1 MSTHLDHRLAS
12 IEARRAAAP
21 TLPGGSGPHTSSFH
35 FRESPS
41 DEKPKAKRWD
51 HRLSTEALTQFT
63 SELKI
68 ASRGGGPTGKAPRIS
83 LGTGRP
89 APQYF
94 PFISIQM
101 NAMNTPQDA
110 ALGAINA
117 EPTMVCAK
125 GEAAYDL
132 DIAMNYGY
140 SAGSRQFLRW
150 ITEHTEL
157 VHNPPYA
164 DWESTITCGTTSAIE
179 LAFRHLCDRGDCI
192 LLEQYSYP
200 GSVTTAKCLGLQILG
215 IKLDDLGLCPD
226 DLDRQLCNWDVQRGK
241 KPFVLYTIP
250 SGQNPTGT
258 TQSLDRRKAIYNIAE
273 KHDLYILE
281 DDPYFFLHLG
291 EISDQSCGLDQD
303 LEVWLRQLPQSY
315 LSLDVSGRV
324 MRMDTTSK
332 MVAPGLRL
340 GWITASSQVVEKF
353 VNQMESGPLA
363 PSGVSQ
369 AMAYKLLDELWGH
382 KGLFNWLHR
391 LSAEYRHRRDVL
403 HRACPRYLPL
413 EISHWAT
420 PVSELFLWIEFRL
433 SQHAAAG
440 DYDAVLMVEDN
451 IYNSALSNGVLV
463 SRGSW
468 FATDLDLDKVCFRL
482 SFANASDEEFDI
494 AVGCLASAAKEQLQ
508 PS

>member
-1 MSTHLDHRLAS
+1 MFWEPTMSTHLDHRLAS

-21 TLPGGSGPHTSSFH
+21 PLPGGSGPHTSSFH
-35 FRESPS
+35 FREPPS

-51 HRLSTEALTQFT
+51 HRLSIEALTQFT

-68 ASRGGGPTGKAPRIS
+68 ASRGGDPTGKAPKIS

-110 ALGAINA
+110 ALGTINA

-140 SAGSRQFLRW
+140 SAGSPQFLRW

-157 VHNPPYA
+157 VHSPPYA
-164 DWESTITCGTTSAIE
+164 DWESIITCGTTSAIE
-179 LAFRHLCDRGDCI
+179 LAFRLLCDRGDCI
-192 LLEQYSYP
+192 LVEQYSYP

-226 DLDRQLCNWDVQRGK
+226 D
-241 KPFVLYTIP
+241 
-250 SGQNPTGT
+250 
-258 TQSLDRRKAIYNIAE
+258 LDRRKAIYNIAE

-291 EISDQSCGLDQD
+291 EISDQSCGLDQG

-353 VNQMESGPLA
+353 VKQMESGPLA

-369 AMAYKLLDELWGH
+369 AMAYKLLDEFWGH

-403 HRACPRYLPL
+403 HRACQRYLPL

-420 PVSELFLWIEFRL
+420 PVSGMFLWIEFRL

>member
-1 MSTHLDHRLAS
+1 MSTQLDRQLAS
-12 IEARRAAAP
+12 FEARRAAALP
-21 TLPGGSGPHTSSFH
+21 LPGGSGPHTSSFH
-35 FRESPS
+35 FRQPPFG
-41 DEKPKAKRWD
+41 EKPKAKRWD
-51 HRLSTEALTQFT
+51 HRLSIEALTQFT
-63 SELKI
+63 SELKV
-68 ASRGGGPTGKAPRIS
+68 ASKAGGPTGKAPKIS

-101 NAMNTPQDA
+101 HAMNNPQDT
-110 ALGAINA
+110 GSDTINA
-117 EPTMVCAK
+117 EPTMVCTK
-125 GEAAYDL
+125 GEAVYNL

-140 SAGSRQFLRW
+140 SAGPPQLLRW
-150 ITEHTEL
+150 ITEHIEL

-179 LAFRHLCDRGDCI
+179 LSLRLLCNRGDWI
-192 LLEQYSYP
+192 LVKQYSYP
-200 GSVTTAKCLGLQILG
+200 GSGTTAKCQGLQILG
-215 IKLDDLGLCPD
+215 IKVDDLGLCPD
-226 DLDRQLCNWDVQRGK
+226 DLDGQLCNWDVQRGK

-258 TQSLDRRKAIYNIAE
+258 TQSLERRKAIYNIAE

-291 EISDQSCGLDQD
+291 EISGQRCGVDQG
-303 LEVWLRQLPQSY
+303 LEVWLRQLPKSY

-340 GWITASSQVVEKF
+340 GWITASSQVAQKF

-363 PSGVSQ
+363 PSGASQ
-369 AMAYKLLDELWGH
+369 AMAYKLLDEFWGH

-403 HRACPRYLPL
+403 HRACQRYLPL

-420 PVSELFLWIEFRL
+420 PVSGMFLWIEFTL

-440 DYDAVLMVEDN
+440 DYDAVLMVEDK

-463 SRGSW
+463 SKGSW

-482 SFANASDEEFDI
+482 SFANASDEEFDV
-494 AVGCLASAAKEQLQ
+494 AVKCFASAAKEELQ
-508 PS
+508 PR